1 MMSEEASMRALAI
14 GDRSGAFLRLRRV
27 FGLAR
32 ELLRD
37 RAGASAIEFAFLAPV
52 LLAIYISSFEITTG
66 YSVAQKTLKAAGTI
80 ADIVTRQEAVNK
92 AFLSEMIDTAEA
104 TIAPSPAPNLKLK
117 ITGVTIDGSG
127 NAKVLWSW
135 DESGGKPYVKGT
147 AVAVPEDMKKANSF
161 LVRSELS
168 VQHTMLLFFGSPA
181 GSEASTRTITIN
193 REFYYRE
200 RLGNDVPC
208 SDCG

>member
-1 MMSEEASMRALAI
+1 MSEQVAKSDVKIGGRSGVFLRLNRAFGLLRDVAR
-14 GDRSGAFLRLRRV
+14 DRSGA
-27 FGLAR
+27 
-32 ELLRD
+32 
-37 RAGASAIEFAFLAPV
+37 SAMEFAFLAPI

-80 ADIVTRQEAVNK
+80 ADIVTRQETVNK
-92 AFLSEMIDTAEA
+92 AFLSEMVDTAEA
-104 TIAPSPAPNLKLK
+104 TIAPSPAPGLKLK

-135 DESGGKPYVKGT
+135 DESGGNPYTKGSV
-147 AVAVPEDMKKANSF
+147 VAVPDDMKKANSF

-168 VQHTMLLFFGSPA
+168 VEHTMLLFFGSPA
-181 GSEASTRTITIN
+181 GSEASTRTININ

>member
-1 MMSEEASMRALAI
+1 MSDEVSMPATGG
-14 GDRSGAFLRLRRV
+14 GDRSGIFLRMRRA
-27 FGLAR
+27 GHRAR
-32 ELLRD
+32 EVLRD
-37 RAGASAIEFAFLAPV
+37 RSGASAIEFAFLAPI

-80 ADIVTRQEAVNK
+80 ADVVTRQETVNK
-92 AFLSEMIDTAEA
+92 AFLSEMIDAAEA
-104 TIAPSPAPNLKLK
+104 TIAPSPAPGLKLK

-135 DESGGKPYVKGT
+135 NESGGTPYAKGSPVT
-147 AVAVPEDMKKANSF
+147 VPEDMKKADSF

-193 REFYYRE
+193 REFFYRE

-208 SDCG
+208 GDCG